1 MKISLSTTSWFV
13 PKPADLKL
21 EYAYEYML
29 PSRNWKARCSTIGA
43 KYPLFDSEEDF
54 IAKVNAGKIIS
65 VTKKSK
71 IHNMT
76 TLSTLDDLQDLVNSY
91 RFPRDIA
98 KIVKG
103 YNAGKPMP
111 MPIIIKGSKGSWILC
126 GNTRSNV
133 AFIMDIPLKAIE
145 VDAT

>member
-1 MKISLSTTSWFV
+1 MKISLSATTWIV

-21 EYAYEYML
+21 EYAYEYIL
-29 PSRNWKARCSTIGA
+29 PSRNWAARCKTIGA

-54 IAKVNAGKIIS
+54 IAKVNAGNIIS
-65 VTKKSK
+65 VTPKSK

-76 TLSTLDDLQDLVNSY
+76 TIDSIEGIESLVSGY
-91 RFPRDIA
+91 RFPRDVG

-103 YNAGKPMP
+103 YNSGKPMP
-111 MPIIIKGSKGSWILC
+111 MPIVIKGSKGSWILA

-133 AFIMDIPLKAIE
+133 AFVMGVPLRVIE